1 MNFEVVKATM
11 EGLKARLVGLEH
23 KAAAIFTEVEQG
35 PVAELHKEYREIMD
49 DIHAHLGTLHDF
61 AESIE
66 GRMRQVEDKVGMG
79 DKIAKTG
86 VDEAPPAPKVDA
98 PAVGPAPAATG
109 EKSEPAAPTGGT
121 ETAKSA

>member
-23 KAAAIFTEVEQG
+23 KAAAIFTEAEQG

-61 AESIE
+61 AASIE
-66 GRMRQVEDKVGMG
+66 GRLRQVEDKVGLG

-86 VDEAPPAPKVDA
+86 VDEKPAVAAPAAPAA
-98 PAVGPAPAATG
+98 PAVG
-109 EKSEPAAPTGGT
+109 EHKSESAAPAPTGGT
-121 ETAKSA
+121 ETVKAP